1 MTTPRIRLLLAL
13 VVSAALIVSCRRT
26 PALPAVVPPPPPL
39 PAPSVS
45 AQWVG
50 MQSIVLGFV
59 TENRPAAADSSLL
72 QFARTFART
81 PEGDRARWWR
91 ALMRVDARSAS
102 GDATLA
108 LALLDS
114 LLADSIAIEVRTEAV
129 LMRRSLN
136 AIDSVRKA
144 EVRRRVQATQLA
156 TDRGDELKT
165 TRDSVT
171 KLNLEIQR
179 LKRRLGAP

>member
-1 MTTPRIRLLLAL
+1 MTTPPIRQLAVLVLTAALLA
-13 VVSAALIVSCRRT
+13 SCRRSST
-26 PALPAVVPPPPPL
+26 LPVVVPPPPPL

-45 AQWVG
+45 SQWVAT
-50 MQSIVLGFV
+50 QSIVLGFV

-72 QFARTFART
+72 HFARTFART

-129 LMRRSLN
+129 LMRRSLS
-136 AIDSVRKA
+136 AVDSVRKA
-144 EVRRRVQATQLA
+144 EVRRRVQVTQLA

-165 TRDSVT
+165 TRDSIA
-171 KLNLEIQR
+171 KLNIEVQR

>member
-1 MTTPRIRLLLAL
+1 VTTSPIRQLAVL
-13 VVSAALIVSCRRT
+13 VLTAALLTSCRRT
-26 PALPAVVPPPPPL
+26 SALPPVVLPPPPL
-39 PAPSVS
+39 PTPSVNS
-45 AQWVG
+45 QWVG

-59 TENRPAAADSSLL
+59 AENRPAAADSSLL

-108 LALLDS
+108 LAQLDS

-129 LMRRSLN
+129 LVRRSLN

-144 EVRRRVQATQLA
+144 EIRRRVQATQLA
-156 TDRGDELKT
+156 TDRSDELKT
-165 TRDSVT
+165 TRDSIT
-171 KLNLEIQR
+171 KLNVEILR

>member
-1 MTTPRIRLLLAL
+1 VTTPRIRIL
-13 VVSAALIVSCRRT
+13 AALLFTTTTITSCRRT
-26 PALPAVVPPPPPL
+26 SALPAVVPPPPPL
-39 PAPSVS
+39 PAPSVNS
-45 AQWVG
+45 QWIG

-59 TENRPAAADSSLL
+59 SENRPAAADSSLL

-91 ALMRVDARSAS
+91 ALMRVDAKSAS

-165 TRDSVT
+165 TRDSIT

>member
-1 MTTPRIRLLLAL
+1 MISPFRQFALLILA
-13 VVSAALIVSCRRT
+13 AAAVASCRRSAPLA
-26 PALPAVVPPPPPL
+26 PAILPPPPL

-45 AQWVG
+45 SQWLAQ
-50 MQSIVLGFV
+50 QSAALAFV
-59 TENRPAAADSSLL
+59 AENRQAAAESTLL
-72 QFARTFART
+72 NFARAFPRT

-91 ALMRVDARSAS
+91 TLLRADARATS

-108 LALLDS
+108 MAQIDS

-144 EVRRRVQATQLA
+144 EIRRRVQSTQLA
-156 TDRGDELKT
+156 TERMDELKV
-165 TRDSVT
+165 TRDSMA
-171 KLNLEIQR
+171 KLNAEIDRLRRR
-179 LKRRLGAP
+179 LKP